1 MPNTGIKSR
10 ARCKDLET
18 MRFSPVILTRSIYT
32 FLCSLALRVTQVNS
46 TCALRVYMCSTC
58 ACCVCSTCALYFFTH
73 VLNVHSTFA
82 PLFLNNG
89 SHREPV
95 WIRTTWTLPSTCIYA
110 GLQQEAAL
118 QHPACPRGRVLHVRW
133 QEQWR
138 KSTLKL
144 ARVYISRGFYHFCAR
159 QLIFGPI
166 LFFSLFILF
175 LAFHPA
181 LGMPLNR
188 RKKQRRLNEAEK
200 I

>member
-144 ARVYISRGFYHFCAR
+144 ARVYCILVADFTISVLGSSFLVQFSFFLCLSFSWHS
-159 QLIFGPI
+159 I
-166 LFFSLFILF
+166 LPGGC
-175 LAFHPA
+175 H
-181 LGMPLNR
+181 
-188 RKKQRRLNEAEK
+188 
-200 I
+200 

>member
-1 MPNTGIKSR
+1 MQGFRDHAFFVSYSLR
-10 ARCKDLET
+10 DLHT
-18 MRFSPVILTRSIYT
+18 INLTC
-32 FLCSLALRVTQVNS
+32 LCSRALRVTQVYS
-46 TCALRVYMCSTC
+46 TSLHVFDMCLLCAPRV
-58 ACCVCSTCALYFFTH
+58 
-73 VLNVHSTFA
+73 
-82 PLFLNNG
+82 LFLNDG
-89 SHREPV
+89 SHREAV
-95 WIRTTWTLPSTCIYA
+95 RIRTTWTLPSMCIYA
-110 GLQQEAAL
+110 GLQQEVAL

-188 RKKQRRLNEAEK
+188 RRKQRRLNEAKK